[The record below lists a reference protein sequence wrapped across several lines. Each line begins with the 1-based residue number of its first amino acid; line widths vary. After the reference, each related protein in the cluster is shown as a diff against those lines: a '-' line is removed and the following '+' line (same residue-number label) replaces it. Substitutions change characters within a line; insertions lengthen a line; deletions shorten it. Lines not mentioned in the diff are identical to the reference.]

1 MPKVIAFLLLCVG
14 CAYVGCAATAGEN
27 RPETFV
33 INASHGGREATVKIP
48 VGAVFSF
55 SANNAQPLADST
67 GPQVEAMR
75 LSGDVRISVT
85 GTPAPIEIKAD
96 HVVLELTA
104 DETPVG
110 MLRVQPARRLR
121 SAQVIMG
128 DDETQTFVGN
138 VVFTVQTTSGALQIK
153 ADRVQRVAGSAGA

>member
-1 MPKVIAFLLLCVG
+1 MPKVIALLLM
-14 CAYVGCAATAGEN
+14 CAACTAVAGEN

-85 GTPAPIEIKAD
+85 GTPSPIEIKAD

-104 DETPVG
+104 DETPVRDA
-110 MLRVQPARRLR
+110 MLRAQPARQLR
-121 SAQVIMG
+121 SAQVIVG
-128 DDETQTFVGN
+128 ADETQTFVGN
-138 VVFTVQTTSGALQIK
+138 VVFTVQTASGALQIK
-153 ADRVQRVAGSAGA
+153 ADRVQRVAGSPVGE